1 MVDEPNHRILAL
13 ESGEAWP
20 GPSPTPVRL
29 RRQRTSLGRPAATD
43 FDPTAGSGLGL
54 LGYGYDILKSPPMH
68 PGRSPSDA
76 QLFAFSA
83 CGVELLCHDDWP
95 FLETP
100 QIRGSPPPNR
110 RNVRTRQEAPPSSAG
125 EQSDQAI
132 ERSGQSEPKW
142 LVTCQLQAKDQ
153 PPDSSS
159 SLQ

>member
-1 MVDEPNHRILAL
+1 MKCIGFKPGDQAGCPKTAGHQLPRISTRRPAPD
-13 ESGEAWP
+13 SG
-20 GPSPTPVRL
+20 S
-29 RRQRTSLGRPAATD
+29 TSLE
-43 FDPTAGSGLGL
+43 
-54 LGYGYDILKSPPMH
+54 YGYDILKSPPMH
-68 PGRSPSDA
+68 PGGSPSDA
-76 QLFAFSA
+76 QQFAFSA

-95 FLETP
+95 NLETP

-132 ERSGQSEPKW
+132 ERSSQSEPKW
-142 LVTCQLQAKDQ
+142 LVTCQREAKDQ